1 MGTENMKICIV
12 SFTKKGYE
20 LSCDIAYKLEKSA
33 YEVEV
38 FTKCSRLS
46 DENIKNSIDENYRNS
61 GYISQNIS
69 DWTAAQMSEKKALI
83 FIGACGIAVRAV
95 ASSVNNKLK
104 DSPVIVIDEL
114 GKFVIPILSGHVGG
128 ANELAVLLAALMNAT
143 PVITTATD
151 INNKFAVDVFAKKC
165 RLAIVNKDGIARVS
179 SKVLA
184 GEVVTMSVDWEH
196 IPAKHRQ
203 LIKAF
208 LDEADMS
215 ADAIKT
221 VDFPPVY
228 GADIVVSCEK
238 AKGPKNGSIYLKPT
252 QFVLGIGCRRDTAF
266 ENIDRAIRQS
276 LLKLQIDISDIDMIA
291 SIDVKKDEPG
301 IKEFCERNRIEFVTY
316 TADELMAVQGEFS
329 ASQFVREHVGVDN
342 VCERA
347 AVLACSRECNK
358 AGKLIYKKHKY
369 DRVTVAAAK
378 YPD

>member
-20 LSCDIAYKLEKSA
+20 LSCDIAYKLEKSV
-33 YEVEV
+33 YEAEV

-46 DENIKNSIDENYRNS
+46 DENIKNFTDENYRNT

-69 DWTAAQMSEKKALI
+69 DWTAAQMSEKKSLI
-83 FIGACGIAVRAV
+83 FIGACGIAVRAI

-114 GKFVIPILSGHVGG
+114 GQFVIPILSGHVGG
-128 ANELAVLLAALMNAT
+128 ANELAVLLAAMMNAT

-165 RLAIVNKDGIARVS
+165 RLAIVNKDGIAGVS

-196 IPAKHRQ
+196 IPAKHRS

-215 ADAIKT
+215 ADVIKT
-221 VDFPPVY
+221 VDFPPAY

-238 AKGPKNGSIYLKPT
+238 AKDPKNGSIYLKPT
-252 QFVLGIGCRRDTAF
+252 GILLTNREFHLQTGNLAYKNGFSFTKRESWVTKGILG
-266 ENIDRAIRQS
+266 
-276 LLKLQIDISDIDMIA
+276 LLFTLYIFGFWSYEYLGTIYWLYLDKNA
-291 SIDVKKDEPG
+291 KKG
-301 IKEFCERNRIEFVTY
+301 
-316 TADELMAVQGEFS
+316 
-329 ASQFVREHVGVDN
+329 
-342 VCERA
+342 
-347 AVLACSRECNK
+347 
-358 AGKLIYKKHKY
+358 
-369 DRVTVAAAK
+369 
-378 YPD
+378 

>member
-1 MGTENMKICIV
+1 MGIENMKICIV

-20 LSCDIAYKLEKSA
+20 LSCVIAHKLKKSA

-46 DENIKNSIDENYRNS
+46 DVNVKNTDDEYFRNT
-61 GYISQNIS
+61 GCISQNIS
-69 DWTAAQMSEKKALI
+69 DWTATQMSEKKALV
-83 FIGACGIAVRAV
+83 FIGACGIAVRAI

-114 GKFVIPILSGHVGG
+114 GQFVIPILSGHVGG

-165 RLAIVNKDGIARVS
+165 RLVIVNKDGIAGVS

-184 GEVVTMSVDWEH
+184 GEVVTMSVDREH
-196 IPAKHRQ
+196 IPAKHRH

-215 ADAIKT
+215 ADVIKI
-221 VDFPPVY
+221 VDFPPAC

-238 AKGPKNGSIYLKPT
+238 AKDRKNGSIYLKPT

-266 ENIDRAIRQS
+266 ENIDMAIRQS

-301 IKEFCERNRIEFVTY
+301 IKEFCDRNRIEFVTY

-329 ASQFVREHVGVDN
+329 ASQFVKEHVGVDN

-347 AVLACSRECNK
+347 AVLACSRECNE
-358 AGKLIYKKHKY
+358 AGKLVYK
-369 DRVTVAAAK
+369 
-378 YPD
+378 